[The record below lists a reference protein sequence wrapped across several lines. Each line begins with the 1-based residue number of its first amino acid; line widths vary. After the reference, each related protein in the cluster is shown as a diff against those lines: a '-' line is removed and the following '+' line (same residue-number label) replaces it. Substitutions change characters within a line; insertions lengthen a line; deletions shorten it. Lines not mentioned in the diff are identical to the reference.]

1 MMAVQIGLSG
11 NPMALRATVYKVEL
25 NVSDLDRHVFEAQSL
40 ALARHPSETEE
51 RLMVRLLAYALHLG
65 GGLAFG
71 RGISNEDEAAI
82 WQRDLTGRLLL
93 WIEVGLPDE
102 RALRRACGK
111 AEAVV
116 LYTYG
121 GRTAA
126 QWWAQNGEALQ
137 RLDNLQVIDLP
148 QPFTQ
153 ALAALASRNLQVQ
166 VTVQDGEVW
175 VSVGEQTLN
184 TRPDVRKPAGAA

>member
-1 MMAVQIGLSG
+1 M
-11 NPMALRATVYKVEL
+11 PMALRSTVYKIEL
-25 NVSDLDRHVFEAQSL
+25 QVSDLDRRVFESRSL

-65 GGLAFG
+65 EGLEFG

-102 RALRRACGK
+102 RVLRRACGR
-111 AEAVV
+111 ADAVV

-121 GRTAA
+121 GRAAA
-126 QWWAQNGEALQ
+126 QWWSQTGASLE
-137 RLDNLQVIDLP
+137 RLSNLQVFDLP
-148 QPFTQ
+148 QPFTL
-153 ALAALASRNLQVQ
+153 ALAEQAARSLQVQ
-166 VTVQDGEVW
+166 VTVQDREVW
-175 VSVGEQTLN
+175 FSIGDQTLTTTPELRRN
-184 TRPDVRKPAGAA
+184 GVAT